1 MFKVARDVYHSLR
14 FLYEWLKQNKVI
26 NESILV
32 HKEVA
37 NDIRK
42 TVFESTITY
51 SWELIAKKERMD
63 GIYKKNP
70 TANIVLSCE
79 TLAIFS

>member
-63 GIYKKNP
+63 GIYKKTP
-70 TANIVLSCE
+70 QLTSYVMMKHW
-79 TLAIFS
+79 TFP